1 VLGHVTSRWSSG
13 IGGPASVVR
22 HRSSGIGGPASVV
35 RHRSSGI
42 HPADANVQSP
52 GAGPTRSVVPMIES
66 LTAAQVEESAALLER
81 ALFEVKKVIVGQDR
95 MVERLLVCL
104 LARGH
109 CLLEGVP
116 GLAKTLAAETLAA
129 TVKGTFARVQFT
141 PDLMPSDLVG
151 TRIYRPSSE
160 QFDTELGPIFANFV
174 LADEINRAPAKV
186 QSALLEVMAERH
198 VSIAG
203 VTHRVPDPFLV
214 LATQNPIESE
224 GVYALPEAQ
233 RDRFLLKVHIDY
245 PTPMQELEIVR
256 RMGID
261 PPRPDPA
268 LKLKQ
273 LLELQ
278 HMADAVYVDP
288 AITWYAVSLVFA
300 TRVPADQGFADLV
313 PFISFGASPRA
324 TLGLVAG
331 ARALALIRGR
341 TYVLPQDVYD
351 LAPEVLRHRV
361 VLSYE
366 ALADGIDPDVVID
379 RIITAIPIPR
389 ITPAQGS
396 VPVTAAHGLPGV
408 VDGAR
413 EEPAGI
419 EEPVPDE
426 GLRSA

>member
-1 VLGHVTSRWSSG
+1 VTDSL
-13 IGGPASVVR
+13 
-22 HRSSGIGGPASVV
+22 
-35 RHRSSGI
+35 
-42 HPADANVQSP
+42 NV
-52 GAGPTRSVVPMIES
+52 
-66 LTAAQVEESAALLER
+66 AQVEGAAVLLER

-129 TVKGTFARVQFT
+129 TVQGDFARIQFT

-160 QFDTELGPIFANFV
+160 QFDVELGPIFANFV

-203 VTHRVPDPFLV
+203 ITHPVPDPFLV

-245 PTPMQELEIVR
+245 PTPMEELEIVR
-256 RMGID
+256 RMGVH
-261 PPRPDPA
+261 PPSPDRA
-268 LKLKQ
+268 LEADQ

-278 HMADAVYVDP
+278 QLADAVYVDP
-288 AITWYAVSLVFA
+288 SITWYAVSLVFA
-300 TRVPADQGFADLV
+300 TRAPAEQGFDDLAPLV
-313 PFISFGASPRA
+313 SFGASPRA

-351 LAPEVLRHRV
+351 IAPEVLRHRI

-366 ALADGIDPDVVID
+366 ALADGVDPDTVIE
-379 RIITAIPIPR
+379 RIMTAIPVPR
-389 ITPAQGS
+389 VTPSQARAPGPTPAARADGEARSRLEGQGED
-396 VPVTAAHGLPGV
+396 AGDDEAE
-408 VDGAR
+408 DG
-413 EEPAGI
+413 E
-419 EEPVPDE
+419 
-426 GLRSA
+426 RSA

>member
-1 VLGHVTSRWSSG
+1 MPPVTEG
-13 IGGPASVVR
+13 
-22 HRSSGIGGPASVV
+22 
-35 RHRSSGI
+35 
-42 HPADANVQSP
+42 
-52 GAGPTRSVVPMIES
+52 
-66 LTAAQVEESAALLER
+66 LTAAQVEDAAVLLER
-81 ALFEVKKVIVGQDR
+81 TLFEVKKVIVGQDR

-129 TVKGTFARVQFT
+129 TVRGDFARIQFT

-151 TRIYRPSSE
+151 TRIYRPSRE
-160 QFDTELGPIFANFV
+160 QFETELGPIFANFV

-203 VTHRVPDPFLV
+203 ITHAVPDPFLV

-233 RDRFLLKVHIDY
+233 RDRFLLKVCIDY

-256 RMGID
+256 RMGVD

-268 LKLKQ
+268 LKLRQ
-273 LLELQ
+273 LLDLQ
-278 HMADAVYVDP
+278 RLADAVYVDP

-300 TRVPADQGFADLV
+300 TRTPADQGFDDLV
-313 PFISFGASPRA
+313 PLIAFGASPRA

-331 ARALALIRGR
+331 SRALALVRGR

-351 LAPEVLRHRV
+351 LAPEVLRHRI

-366 ALADGIDPDVVID
+366 ALADGVEADHIID
-379 RIITAIPIPR
+379 RIVTSIATPR
-389 ITPAQGS
+389 ITPGQDRQAEARPHA
-396 VPVTAAHGLPGV
+396 VADDLHDVDDEDEETA
-408 VDGAR
+408 
-413 EEPAGI
+413 EEGQ
-419 EEPVPDE
+419 
-426 GLRSA
+426 RSA